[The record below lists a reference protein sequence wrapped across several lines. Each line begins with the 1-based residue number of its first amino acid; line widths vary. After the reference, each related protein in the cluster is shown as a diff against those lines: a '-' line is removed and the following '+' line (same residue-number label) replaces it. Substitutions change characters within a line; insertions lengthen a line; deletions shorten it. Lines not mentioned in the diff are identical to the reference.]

1 MPIGLG
7 ASLGIGGGRSSTSS
21 GAPIGGATP
30 FPNAK
35 SILLDGS
42 DEYATISGA
51 SDLAITGNV
60 TISLWFKP
68 TAVPPAFVAP
78 YGDSPPSFAYMF
90 QLTNVHGA
98 GQDRAIGIRG
108 TQGGND
114 TEAQIVANTYAS
126 GWNDPWTNTTITAG
140 NWYHVA
146 VIFTSG
152 SAQVYFNGSD
162 KGSKSVT
169 TNSGS
174 YTSTNIGGMRY
185 NSTFYF
191 NGNIDEVAVFASAL
205 SSSNISD
212 IYNSGTPTDL
222 DDLNPVGWWRCGDG
236 DTYPTLTDHG
246 VTWNGSAYVP
256 SNNNATM
263 TNTESGDIFSDVP
276 S

>member
-51 SDLAITGNV
+51 SDLAITGDV
-60 TISLWFKP
+60 TISLWFKSASLP
-68 TAVPPAFVAP
+68 GSGAF
-78 YGDSPPSFAYMF
+78 DYMF
-90 QLTNVHGA
+90 QLTAVAGA
-98 GQDRAIGIRG
+98 GYDRAVGIRG
-108 TQGGND
+108 TGSD
-114 TEAQIVANTYAS
+114 AQIIANTYGS
-126 GWNDPWTNTTITAG
+126 GWDAPWTNTSIAADT
-140 NWYHVA
+140 WYHVA

-152 SAQVYFNGSD
+152 SAQVYFNGAD

-174 YTSTNIGGMRY
+174 YTATNIGGMRY
-185 NSTFYF
+185 SAANYF

-205 SSSNISD
+205 SSSDITA

-222 DDLNPVGWWRCGDG
+222 SDLSPVGWWRCGDG

-246 VTWNGSAYVP
+246 SGE
-256 SNNNATM
+256 NNATM
-263 TNTESGDIFSDVP
+263 TNTESGDIVSDVP